1 MQTIEILKRFIIDE
15 IATELDLNG
24 LDESQSLLE
33 TGILDS
39 LGILKLV
46 AFIEAEFLVKIEDEE
61 LIPENFET
69 LSEISRMIS
78 SKNACS

>member
-1 MQTIEILKRFIIDE
+1 MQTIEILKRFIINE
-15 IATELDLNG
+15 IATELDLKD

-46 AFIEAEFLVKIEDEE
+46 AFIEAKFLVKIEDEE

-78 SKNACS
+78 NKNASS

>member
-1 MQTIEILKRFIIDE
+1 MQTIEILKRFIINE
-15 IATELDLNG
+15 IATELDLKD

-46 AFIEAEFLVKIEDEE
+46 AFIEAKFLVKIEDEE

-69 LSEISRMIS
+69 LSEMSRMIS
-78 SKNACS
+78 NKNASS

>member
-1 MQTIEILKRFIIDE
+1 MPTIEILKRFIMNE
-15 IATELDLNG
+15 IATELDLKE

-78 SKNACS
+78 NKNASS

>member
-15 IATELDLNG
+15 IATELDLND

-78 SKNACS
+78 NKNASS